1 MCRHGGGVDPPAWLS
16 AGYLE
21 VDDVAV
27 CVVCMSW
34 CWCGVCV
41 RGSCVCVCV
50 CMCVCGGGS
59 LPPRAA
65 FENFYL
71 RQYIRYLCDLSWV
84 MCVSMHGMRFRGS
97 GMGAWC
103 VCMV

>member
-1 MCRHGGGVDPPAWLS
+1 MRRHGGGVDPPAWLS

-50 CMCVCGGGS
+50 CVCVEEGACRRA
-59 LPPRAA
+59 PPSKIFISA
-65 FENFYL
+65 NTSDIYV
-71 RQYIRYLCDLSWV
+71 ICPGLCV
-84 MCVSMHGMRFRGS
+84 
-97 GMGAWC
+97 
-103 VCMV
+103 